1 MILLGLGIYGIGVMT
16 GILYM
21 CLMQIHR
28 EKKENDETTDN
39 QQALV
44 HHLRLD
50 SDHKRRER

>member
-28 EKKENDETTDN
+28 EKKENDETTD
-39 QQALV
+39 
-44 HHLRLD
+44 
-50 SDHKRRER
+50 HK